1 VLAKVYPQADVPVVQ
16 VGMNM
21 RLSPAEHFAIGKTLG
36 AFRDEGYLL
45 MGSGNIVHNLPQ
57 MNWQMRT
64 GAYDWATRFG
74 DHIRTSI
81 ADDRPEDF
89 IDYETQ
95 GRDAMLSVPS
105 PDHYLP
111 LLYVMGARRD
121 TDALRFETPVVEYGS
136 LDMTSIV
143 LGL

>member
-1 VLAKVYPQADVPVVQ
+1 
-16 VGMNM
+16 
-21 RLSPAEHFAIGKTLG
+21 
-36 AFRDEGYLL
+36 
-45 MGSGNIVHNLPQ
+45 
-57 MNWQMRT
+57 
-64 GAYDWATRFG
+64 
-74 DHIRTSI
+74 
-81 ADDRPEDF
+81 
-89 IDYETQ
+89 
-95 GRDAMLSVPS
+95 MLSVPS